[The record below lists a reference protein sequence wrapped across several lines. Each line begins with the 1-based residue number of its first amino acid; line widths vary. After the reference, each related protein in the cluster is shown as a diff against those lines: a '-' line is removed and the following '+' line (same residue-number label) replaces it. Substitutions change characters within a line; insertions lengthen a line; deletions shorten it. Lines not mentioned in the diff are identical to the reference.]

1 MTLSSL
7 SAPLFPFFALSISS
21 RVPTEEETNYV
32 NTSWK
37 KRRRR
42 METAMPCNVRAPAA
56 FILFSA
62 CLSRY
67 AEVMMMPAGM
77 HGRGILAF
85 TDGRLITHA
94 SSPFTE
100 IAELGHG
107 AVIIG

>member
-1 MTLSSL
+1 
-7 SAPLFPFFALSISS
+7 
-21 RVPTEEETNYV
+21 
-32 NTSWK
+32 
-37 KRRRR
+37 
-42 METAMPCNVRAPAA
+42 METAMPCACAPAA

-62 CLSRY
+62 CLSRYSY

>member
-1 MTLSSL
+1 
-7 SAPLFPFFALSISS
+7 
-21 RVPTEEETNYV
+21 
-32 NTSWK
+32 
-37 KRRRR
+37 
-42 METAMPCNVRAPAA
+42 METAMPCACAAAA

-67 AEVMMMPAGM
+67 GGVMNRYDDASG

>member
-1 MTLSSL
+1 MTLFLHSSFSVL
-7 SAPLFPFFALSISS
+7 RTLYFFPSTYRRGDQLCKYEL
-21 RVPTEEETNYV
+21 EEEEEED
-32 NTSWK
+32 
-37 KRRRR
+37 RHCD
-42 METAMPCNVRAPAA
+42 AMRAPAA